1 MCPDVLFLSGQWRD
15 TVGPTQEAIGYCVA
29 NDTWVRH
36 GSVVTG
42 SYLRGGVTP
51 STILMGGHF
60 YLWVFLGGMSVVFT
74 VVKV

>member
-1 MCPDVLFLSGQWRD
+1 MRSSKTVVVVRVLLR
-15 TVGPTQEAIGYCVA
+15 VA
-29 NDTWVRH
+29 RVTNDTWVRH

-51 STILMGGHF
+51 CTTLMGGHF
-60 YLWVFLGGMSVVFT
+60 YLWVFLGVMSVVFT